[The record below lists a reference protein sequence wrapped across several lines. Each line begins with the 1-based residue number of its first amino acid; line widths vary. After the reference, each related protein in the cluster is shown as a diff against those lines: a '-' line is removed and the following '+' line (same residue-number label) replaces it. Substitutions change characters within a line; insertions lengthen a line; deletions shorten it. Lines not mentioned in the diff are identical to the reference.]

1 LSTSKTRV
9 GARLASLAIVALLLV
24 HGLGPT
30 GVVDHA
36 NARVFDA
43 AMQLRN
49 RTAPRAF
56 PTDQLV
62 VSVDLDDPSLETL
75 GGRVPGREEMAAV
88 MRMLASAGTAVQVFD
103 IVFAGQSGQ
112 GDAALVDA
120 AAAAGNVYL
129 GAALQGRA
137 QTSRSP
143 LSWPLRVDGDASGI
157 PAATSA
163 IEPFGPL
170 RDAAAGV
177 GALNVT
183 PDADGVLRRMPLV
196 MRVGVQYYPSLTLA
210 VASGFL
216 GVTPARIRL
225 VPGRSIVLEGAR
237 LPGGGPRDLEIP
249 IDASGAMILDFRGA
263 WESGT
268 HVPFARIWRDRMD
281 PTALPMWT
289 TKLHGRIAIVADLTT
304 GRADIGGVPID
315 AAYPLAGLHA
325 TALRNILAGSF
336 LRDAPVVVTWG
347 VKLAALALLVFVSV
361 SRPRWLW
368 PAAAAITLLLAAGA
382 FALFVRRGLVVDVVQ
397 TLMAVGLF
405 TAVAGAWR
413 YLDESRA
420 RELTRRAFES
430 YFPPAVVSRL
440 LADETVVAG
449 SRNRVITVLFSDIAG
464 FTARAATMT
473 PEAVQAFLNTYFSRM
488 VAIVFRHGGTV
499 DKFIGDGLMVF
510 FNDPEDQ
517 PDHAERCVRCA
528 IEMQAAVR
536 DLSAE
541 LVAAGEPAVQIRV
554 GIHTGSAI
562 VGDLGS
568 ADRLSYTAVGG
579 TVNLSQRLES
589 AAPVG
594 GILISATTAAQLPA
608 ALAVEPVADV
618 HVKGIPDGI
627 RVFVVRQ
634 PLEARMSA

>member
-9 GARLASLAIVALLLV
+9 GARLASLAVVTLLLV
-24 HGLGPT
+24 HGLALT
-30 GVVDHA
+30 GVVDLA
-36 NARVFDA
+36 NTRVFDT

-49 RTAPRAF
+49 RAAPSTF

-62 VSVDLDDPSLETL
+62 VQIDLDDPSLVTM
-75 GGRVPGREEMAAV
+75 GGRVPGREEMATV
-88 MRMLASAGTAVQVFD
+88 MRMLASAGTTAQVFD
-103 IVFAGQSGQ
+103 IVFAGQSGE

-120 AAAAGNVYL
+120 AAAARNVYL
-129 GAALQGRA
+129 GAAMQGRA
-137 QTSRSP
+137 QPSRPP
-143 LSWPLRVDGDASGI
+143 LSWPLRVEGDPAAI
-157 PAATSA
+157 PAATSV
-163 IEPFGPL
+163 IEPFAAL
-170 RDAAAGV
+170 RDVAAGV

-196 MRVGVQYYPSLTLA
+196 MRVGDQYYPSLTLA
-210 VASGFL
+210 VASDLL
-216 GVTPARIRL
+216 GVPPARIRL
-225 VPGRSIVLEGAR
+225 APGRSLVLEGAR
-237 LPGGGPRDLEIP
+237 LPGAGPRDLEIP
-249 IDASGAMILDFRGA
+249 IDASGALLLDFRDA
-263 WESGT
+263 WESGR
-268 HVPFARIWRDRMD
+268 HVPFARIWRDERD
-281 PTALPMWT
+281 PTALPMWET
-289 TKLHGRIAIVADLTT
+289 ILKGRIAIVADLTT

-315 AAYPLAGLHA
+315 ATYPLAGLHA
-325 TALRNILAGSF
+325 TALRNILAESF
-336 LRDAPVVVTWG
+336 LRPVPIGITWG
-347 VKLAALALLVFVSV
+347 LKLGALALLVMVSV

-368 PAAAAITLLLAAGA
+368 PVAAVIALLLAAGA
-382 FALFVRRGLVVDVVQ
+382 FALFARAGIVIDVVQ
-397 TLMAVGLF
+397 TLIAIGLF

-440 LADETVVAG
+440 LADETAVAG
-449 SRNRVITVLFSDIAG
+449 SRNREITVLFSDIAG
-464 FTARAATMT
+464 FTARSTTMS
-473 PEAVQAFLNTYFSRM
+473 PEAVQSFLNTYFSRM

-536 DLSAE
+536 ALSVE
-541 LVAAGEPAVQIRV
+541 LVAAGEPAIQIRV
-554 GIHTGSAI
+554 GINTGSAI

-568 ADRLSYTAVGG
+568 ADRLSYTAVGD

-594 GILISATTAAQLPA
+594 GILISAATAAQLPP
-608 ALAVEPVADV
+608 ALAVDPVPDV
-618 HVKGIPDGI
+618 QVKGFDKTI

-634 PLEARMSA
+634 PVEARMSA

>member
-1 LSTSKTRV
+1 LSTNKSRV
-9 GARLASLAIVALLLV
+9 GARLASLAIATLLLV
-24 HGLGPT
+24 HGLGLT
-30 GVVDHA
+30 GVIDRA

-43 AMQLRN
+43 AMQIRN
-49 RTAPRAF
+49 ERAPSAF
-56 PTDQLV
+56 PTDGLV
-62 VSVDLDDPSLETL
+62 VQIDLDDPSLLSL

-88 MRMLASAGTAVQVFD
+88 IRTLASAGTAVQAFD

-120 AAAAGNVYL
+120 AAAARNVYL

-137 QTSRSP
+137 QVSRPP
-143 LSWPLRVDGDASGI
+143 LSWPLRVDGDTTAI
-157 PAATSA
+157 PVATSA
-163 IEPFGPL
+163 IEPFGSL
-170 RDAAAGV
+170 RDVAAGV

-183 PDADGVLRRMPLV
+183 PDADGVFRRVPMV
-196 MRVGVQYYPSLTLA
+196 MRVGLQYYPSLTLA

-216 GVTPARIRL
+216 GVPPGRIRL
-225 VPGRSIVLEGAR
+225 APGRSLVLEGAR
-237 LPGGGPRDLEIP
+237 LPGAEPRDLEIP
-249 IDASGAMILDFRGA
+249 IDASGALLLDFRGA
-263 WESGT
+263 WESGR
-268 HVPFARIWRDRMD
+268 HIPFARLWRDGMD
-281 PTALPMWT
+281 PTALPMLEAIL
-289 TKLHGRIAIVADLTT
+289 KGRIAIVADLTT
-304 GRADIGGVPID
+304 GPADTGGVPID

-325 TALRNILAGSF
+325 TALRNILAQSF
-336 LRDAPVVVTWG
+336 LRPVPIGFTW
-347 VKLAALALLVFVSV
+347 VLKLGTLALLVVVSV
-361 SRPRWLW
+361 LRPRWLW
-368 PAAAAITLLLAAGA
+368 PAVALVALLLAAGA
-382 FALFVRRGLVVDVVQ
+382 FALFVRRGIVIDVVQ
-397 TLMAVGLF
+397 TLIAIGLF

-440 LADETVVAG
+440 LADETAVAG
-449 SRNRVITVLFSDIAG
+449 SRNREITVLFSDIAG
-464 FTARAATMT
+464 FTARSTTMS
-473 PEAVQAFLNTYFSRM
+473 PEAVQSFLNTYFSRM

-517 PDHAERCVRCA
+517 PDHAERCVRSA

-536 DLSAE
+536 ALSAE

-554 GIHTGSAI
+554 GINTGPAI

-589 AAPVG
+589 AAPIG
-594 GILISATTAAQLPA
+594 GILISATTAAQLPP
-608 ALAVEPVADV
+608 ALALEPVADV
-618 HVKGIPDGI
+618 HVKGFHDGI
-627 RVFVVRQ
+627 RAFVVRQ
-634 PLEARMSA
+634 PLEARVSA